1 MSRYSIIPAEIDAVL
16 DRTTTLGNE
25 LEDQYEAVRGPLG
38 TAGDATGGSALV
50 VGALDDVVAWT
61 QRTLNTVHDKMAAC
75 LQGAADATN
84 AYVTGDEE
92 MAEEYGSTAGT
103 SLQPTAVFPTQP
115 VRPRQEN
122 GPRDTPAYRRS
133 RPTTR

>member
-1 MSRYSIIPAEIDAVL
+1 MSRYSIVPNEIDAVL
-16 DRTTTLGNE
+16 DRTTTLGNA
-25 LEDQYEAVRGPLG
+25 LVDQYEAVRGPLG

-50 VGALDDVVAWT
+50 VDALDDVVAWT
-61 QRTLNTVHDKMAAC
+61 QRTLSTVHDRMAAC
-75 LQGAADATN
+75 LRGAADATN

-92 MAEEYGSTAGT
+92 MAHEYGETAGT

-133 RPTTR
+133 RRTR